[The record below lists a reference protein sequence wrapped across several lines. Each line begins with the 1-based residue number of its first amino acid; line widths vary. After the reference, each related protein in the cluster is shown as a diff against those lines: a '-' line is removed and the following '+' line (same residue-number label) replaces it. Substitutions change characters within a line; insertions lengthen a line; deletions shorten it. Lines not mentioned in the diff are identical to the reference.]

1 MKISQ
6 DVKMV
11 FSTIQAI
18 HMAVFVSDYTGYIG
32 VKPLHMILVNG
43 RDAVLCPENKMIQQL
58 TIACH
63 SIRVLVNNTTRPKQD
78 T

>member
-18 HMAVFVSDYTGYIG
+18 HVAVFVSDYPGYIG
-32 VKPLHMILVNG
+32 VKPLHMILING
-43 RDAVLCPENKMIQQL
+43 RDVVLCPEDKMIQQL

-63 SIRVLVNNTTRPKQD
+63 SIRILVNNTTRR
-78 T
+78 